1 VAAEI
6 TENWTM
12 PLDSRMEA
20 LGGTVFRTWRIDV
33 EDEQIERDIEANRR
47 ELQELK
53 EEWNQAVGDAKEK
66 LRAKI
71 QATEAK
77 LQALDDHKKGL
88 FQMSG

>member
-1 VAAEI
+1 
-6 TENWTM
+6 
-12 PLDSRMEA
+12 MEA
-20 LGGTVFRTWRIDV
+20 LGGTVFRTWRIDM